1 MAVATAIVTLAF
13 FVVTLRPD
21 VGGTEDSPKF
31 QFVGRVLGTSHSPGY
46 PFYSMATY
54 AFGRL
59 PIGTLA
65 YRINLFSAVCGALAC
80 MCIFLT
86 ARRLG
91 VTRLLSIAAALAAA
105 TSYPVWSN
113 SVTAE
118 VYTLAAVLSG
128 FAVYW
133 LIAFAQTGA
142 VWPASARGA
151 SYGAVATERPSG
163 RGVGRLYAACAMWAC
178 GFGNHLTIVGILP
191 AAVIYGIVKD
201 RAVLRPRVAI
211 TAAII
216 GLIGVA
222 QYWFIA
228 IRTMQGAP
236 YLEARADTIRG
247 VFDVI
252 IARDVSWARFYQAQS
267 AVAAIEVPMLL
278 NGIRIHMGTIPII
291 LVVIAIAIGIWK
303 KNAEVLLILGAAG
316 GTLGMIANLWG
327 DVVGFITPVC
337 VQLWPLAALGLQM
350 LVSRLSARPTFAK
363 ATVDRPSV
371 LAAAGFIAM
380 IAPATNAIS
389 NWPKIE
395 LLRTPGEGPG
405 VRALYAKLPMKSA
418 IVAEN
423 YWLARLVNYMH
434 FSGEY
439 QPDPNPRVLD
449 SDLNDVKAAVADGL
463 EVYAFEGATQWL
475 NAQGLRFERTD
486 VARRPFE
493 TWLASQPRGTLIV
506 AASAGRPLPI
516 EWLPAASRAS
526 GGRANYGAFAWSVGD
541 TIANVAQQ
549 DSLARIDRGVGAEG
563 RVLTIVSSDE
573 GPQIAW
579 GDDVLTAIDRGL
591 AVAAFSPVGQ
601 LIGQW
606 AFALDDK
613 PGVQLPPTPCVLRGE
628 APCRVLL
635 PGVRT
640 DVADV
645 LADGGWWATVE
656 GKGQASIAI
665 ATAHPP
671 TTWRHRVWS
680 GRGTASIDPEG
691 SRVILEAVPG
701 TRSVFRLSMPPA
713 ATPAATLGPGDITA
727 VRVCR
732 DSIPALPASGG
743 LDIGPEHDA
752 WFGSGWHSAERG
764 GTQRFRWS
772 ERASTLA
779 WRMEKAA
786 PVRVLLRLRAANANG
801 ATIQAAINGTALPSC
816 TLRGGAWT
824 DCKFEWPDPATKAGI
839 NQLTLKADTVSP
851 SADRPGD
858 ARELSFVMQASRV
871 RIGY

>member
-1 MAVATAIVTLAF
+1 MLSKRDVTLATLVAIVTLTF
-13 FVVTLRPD
+13 FIITLRPD

-31 QFVGRVLGTSHSPGY
+31 QFVGQALGTAHSPGY
-46 PFYSMATY
+46 PFYVMATY
-54 AFGRL
+54 AFTRV

-65 YRINLFSAVCGALAC
+65 YRVNLFSAVCGALAC

-91 VTRLLSIAAALAAA
+91 VTSLLSIAAALAAA

-133 LIAFAQTGA
+133 LIAFAQTPA
-142 VWPASARGA
+142 VWPAAREA
-151 SYGAVATERPSG
+151 SDGEVSTVRPSG

-191 AAVIYGIVKD
+191 AALIYGIYKD
-201 RAVLRPRVAI
+201 RSVLRPRVAI

-278 NGIRIHMGTIPII
+278 NGIRIHMGTVPII

-350 LVSRLSARPTFAK
+350 LVMRMSASSSA
-363 ATVDRPSV
+363 
-371 LAAAGFIAM
+371 LAVAGLIAM
-380 IAPATNAIS
+380 IVPVTNAIT
-389 NWPKIE
+389 NWPSIE
-395 LLRTPGEGPG
+395 MLRTPGEGPG
-405 VRALYAKLPMKSA
+405 VRALYARLPSRSA
-418 IVAEN
+418 VVAEN

-449 SDLNDVKAAVADGL
+449 SDANDVRAAIADGL

-475 NAQGLRFERTD
+475 NAQGFRFERTD
-486 VARRPFE
+486 VAREPFE
-493 TWLASQPRGTLIV
+493 TWIARQPRGTLIV

-516 EWLPAASRAS
+516 EWLPPSTHTS
-526 GGRANYGAFAWSVGD
+526 GGRANYGAFAWTVGEPRAD
-541 TIANVAQQ
+541 VAQE
-549 DSLARIDRGVGAEG
+549 DSMARIDRGVGSEG
-563 RVLTIVSSDE
+563 RVLTISSSDE
-573 GPQIAW
+573 GPQIAL
-579 GDDVLTAIDRGL
+579 GGDVLTTIDRGL
-591 AVAAFSPVGQ
+591 AVAAFSPGGQ
-601 LIGQW
+601 LAGQW

-613 PGVQLPPTPCVLRGE
+613 PGVQLPPTPYVLRGE
-628 APCRVLL
+628 APCEVLR

-640 DVADV
+640 DVSNV

-665 ATAHPP
+665 ASEQPP
-671 TTWRHRVWS
+671 ATWRHRVSS
-680 GRGTASIDPEG
+680 GRGTASIDGER
-691 SRVILEAVPG
+691 SRVTFEAVPG
-701 TRSVFRLSMPPA
+701 TRSVFRLSMPPGRA
-713 ATPAATLGPGDITA
+713 AAATLDASDITA

-732 DSIPALPASGG
+732 DSIPLLPASGA
-743 LDIGPEHDA
+743 LDVGAQSDA
-752 WFGSGWHSAERG
+752 WFGAGWHLGERG
-764 GTQRFRWS
+764 GIQRFRWS
-772 ERASTLA
+772 QRASTLA
-779 WRMEKAA
+779 WKMEKAA
-786 PVRVLLRLRAANANG
+786 PIRVLLRLRSANANG

-816 TLRGGAWT
+816 ALRPGAWT
-824 DCKFEWPDPATKAGI
+824 DCKFEWPATMTRPGI
-839 NQLTLKADTVSP
+839 NQLTLNADTMSP

-858 ARELSFVMQASRV
+858 SRELSFVMQPSRV
-871 RIGY
+871 RVGY

>member
-1 MAVATAIVTLAF
+1 MATLVAIVTLTF
-13 FVVTLRPD
+13 FVMTLRPD

-91 VTRLLSIAAALAAA
+91 VTTLLSIAAALAAA

-133 LIAFAQTGA
+133 LIAFAQTGS
-142 VWPASARGA
+142 VW
-151 SYGAVATERPSG
+151 
-163 RGVGRLYAACAMWAC
+163 RLYAACAMWAC

-191 AAVIYGIVKD
+191 AALIYGIVKD

-236 YLEARADTIRG
+236 YLEARADTITG

-267 AVAAIEVPMLL
+267 SVAAIEVPMLL

-350 LVSRLSARPTFAK
+350 LVSRLSAS
-363 ATVDRPSV
+363 PSA
-371 LAAAGFIAM
+371 LAAAVIFAT
-380 IAPATNAIS
+380 IAPVTNAIS

-405 VRALYAKLPMKSA
+405 VRALYAQLPARSA
-418 IVAEN
+418 LVAEN
-423 YWLARLVNYMH
+423 YWIARLVNYMH
-434 FSGEY
+434 FSGEF

-449 SDLNDVKAAVADGL
+449 SDINDVKAALADGL
-463 EVYAFEGATQWL
+463 EVYAFEGATRWL
-475 NAQGLRFERTD
+475 NAQGLRFEKTD
-486 VARRPFE
+486 IAHEPFE

-506 AASAGRPLPI
+506 VASAERPLPI

-526 GGRANYGAFAWSVGD
+526 GGRGNFGALMWAVGD
-541 TIANVAQQ
+541 SSATVAQQ
-549 DSLARIDRGVGAEG
+549 DSMARIDHAVGTEG
-563 RVLTIVSSDE
+563 RVLTILSSDE
-573 GPQIAW
+573 GPQIMW

-591 AVAAFSPVGQ
+591 AVAAFSPAGY

-606 AFALDDK
+606 AFALNDK
-613 PGVQLPPTPCVLRGE
+613 PGVQLPPTPFVLRGE

-640 DVADV
+640 DVSDV
-645 LADGGWWATVE
+645 LADGGWWATGE
-656 GKGQASIAI
+656 GKGPASIAI
-665 ATAHPP
+665 ATEPP
-671 TTWRHRVWS
+671 ATAWRHRVGN
-680 GRGTASIDPEG
+680 GRGTASIDPAG
-691 SRVILEAVPG
+691 SRVIFEAVPG

-713 ATPAATLGPGDITA
+713 AASAATLGPGDITA

-732 DSIPALPASGG
+732 DSIPPLPASGA
-743 LDIGPEHDA
+743 LDVGPEHDA
-752 WFGSGWHSAERG
+752 RFGSGWHSGERG

-772 ERASTLA
+772 QRASTLA
-779 WRMEKAA
+779 WRMDKAA
-786 PVRVLLRLRAANANG
+786 PVRMLLRLRAANAKG
-801 ATIQAAINGTALPSC
+801 ATIQAAINGTTLPSC
-816 TLRGGAWT
+816 TLRAGAWT
-824 DCKFEWPDPATKAGI
+824 DCRFEWPETATKAGI
-839 NQLTLKADTVSP
+839 NQLTLNADTLSP
-851 SADRPGD
+851 TADRPGD

-871 RIGY
+871 RVGY

>member
-1 MAVATAIVTLAF
+1 MAAATAIVTLAF

-86 ARRLG
+86 ARRLN
-91 VTRLLSIAAALAAA
+91 VTTLLSLAAALAAA

-128 FAVYW
+128 MAVYW
-133 LIAFAQTGA
+133 LIAFIQTGA
-142 VWPASARGA
+142 TW
-151 SYGAVATERPSG
+151 
-163 RGVGRLYAACAMWAC
+163 RLYAACVMWAA

-201 RAVLRPRVAI
+201 RSVLRPRVAI

-228 IRTMQGAP
+228 IRTLQGAP
-236 YLEARADTIRG
+236 YLEARATTIMG

-278 NGIRIHMGTIPII
+278 NGIRVNMGTIPII
-291 LVVIAIAIGIWK
+291 LAVIAIGIGIRK
-303 KNAEVLLILGAAG
+303 RNAEILLIFGAAA

-350 LVSRLSARPTFAK
+350 LVTAGQQANPPSPWLRWAGRPTGRQL
-363 ATVDRPSV
+363 T
-371 LAAAGFIAM
+371 AAGLVALLV
-380 IAPATNAIS
+380 PVTNVFSIH
-389 NWPKIE
+389 PRIE
-395 LLRTPGEGPG
+395 ALRTPGEGPG
-405 VRALYAKLPMKSA
+405 IRALYAKLPRKSA

-434 FSGEY
+434 FSGEV

-449 SDLNDVKAAVADGL
+449 NDADDVRAAVADGL

-475 NAQGLRFERTD
+475 TAQGLRFERTD
-486 VARRPFE
+486 IALQPFE
-493 TWLASQPRGTLIV
+493 TWLANQPRGTLIA

-516 EWLPAASRAS
+516 EWLPATSRGS
-526 GGRANYGAFAWSVGD
+526 GGRANYGALVWIVGD
-541 TIANVAQQ
+541 TSANVAQR
-549 DSLARIDRGVGAEG
+549 DSLARIDHAVGAEG
-563 RVLTIVSSDE
+563 RVLSVLSSDE
-573 GPQIAW
+573 GPQIVW
-579 GDDVLTAIDRGL
+579 GDDVLAALDRGL
-591 AVAAFSPVGQ
+591 AVAAFTPSGQ
-601 LIGQW
+601 LAGQW
-606 AFALDDK
+606 AFALDDT
-613 PGVQLPPTPCVLRGE
+613 PGVQLPPSPFVLRGE
-628 APCRVLL
+628 SPCEILR
-635 PGVRT
+635 PGQRT
-640 DVADV
+640 VVGAV

-656 GKGQASIAI
+656 GKGPAAI
-665 ATAHPP
+665 ALDAAVPA
-671 TTWRHRVWS
+671 TTWQHRVSS
-680 GRGTASIDPEG
+680 GRGEASIDVAR
-691 SRVILEAVPG
+691 SRVILNAVPG

-713 ATPAATLGPGDITA
+713 ATPPAATLEPGDIAA

-732 DSIPALPASGG
+732 ASIPAMPATGAFDVG
-743 LDIGPEHDA
+743 AEQDG
-752 WFGSGWHSAERG
+752 WFGTGWHLGERG

-772 ERASTLA
+772 QRASTLV
-779 WRMEKAA
+779 WRVDKPSRTRM
-786 PVRVLLRLRAANANG
+786 LLRLRAAHANG
-801 ATIQAAINGTALPSC
+801 TTIQAAINGAALPAC
-816 TLRGGAWT
+816 TLSAAAWT
-824 DCKFEWPDPATKAGI
+824 DCRFEWPETATRTGI
-839 NQLTLKADTVSP
+839 NQLTLNADSISP

-858 ARELSFVMQASRV
+858 SRELAFVMQASRV
-871 RIGY
+871 RVGQ